1 MLYEYLQDTQRLLRD
16 QTQQLFNTE
25 DLTRYIN
32 MARRQIAKETQCIR
46 VLPPISAG
54 ISTITVDDGGSGYTS
69 SPTITITAPDS
80 PGGTVT
86 FPTGNQATAVAT
98 VIGGVIT
105 DIQVTDG
112 GSGYFQ
118 PQVTITDSTGTGAE
132 ATANVENINITATG
146 QEIYA
151 FSAVDLSEF
160 SGVESFHMV
169 RSVSIIFN
177 NLRFSLARYSFSEYQ
192 ARFRSYPQQY
202 LYVPSLYSQFG
213 QGNSGSLYLYP
224 IPSQAYQIEWDCS
237 CLPQDLVAEN
247 SPEALPDPWRDSVKY
262 MAAYFMYLELQNLN
276 YAEYYKKQYRD
287 WLLMDSQAARPGHS
301 VNLTGRY

>member
-1 MLYEYLQDTQRLLRD
+1 MLYEYQQDLQRLLRD
-16 QTQQLFNTE
+16 QTQQLFNIE
-25 DLTRYIN
+25 DLTRYVN

-46 VLPPISAG
+46 VLPPTSAG
-54 ISTITVDDGGSGYTS
+54 ISTITIDDGGTGYSS

-80 PGGTVT
+80 PDGAVT
-86 FPTGNQATAVAT
+86 FPTGDQAMATAT
-98 VIGGVIT
+98 VIGGIIT
-105 DIQVTDG
+105 DIQVTNG

-118 PQVTITDSTGTGAE
+118 PTVTITDSSGSGAT
-132 ATANVENINITATG
+132 ATANVVNINITAEG

-151 FSAVDLSEF
+151 FSAVNLSEF

-177 NLRFSLARYSFSEYQ
+177 NLRFSLARYSFSVYQ
-192 ARFRSYPQQY
+192 ARFRSYPKQY
-202 LYVPSLYSQFG
+202 QYVPTLYSQFG

-224 IPSQAYQIEWDCS
+224 IPSQAYQTEWDCS
-237 CLPQDLVAEN
+237 CLPQDLTAEN
-247 SPEALPDPWRDSVKY
+247 SPEALPEPWRDSVKY

-287 WLLMDSQAARPGHS
+287 WLLMDSQAARPGS
-301 VNLTGRY
+301 SINISGRY